1 MPMIIPD
8 TKDTTT
14 CHTTT
19 VPVLLSLSTLLGLE
33 AAVSPKHRVSETSG
47 NRHQLKLY

>member
-19 VPVLLSLSTLLGLE
+19 VPVLLSTLLGLE